1 MWRAWNPVTGCT
13 KMSEGCLHC
22 YAERMAKRLYLMGQ
36 SKYSN
41 VFQVTCHDSC
51 LQDPLKW
58 KTPQLIFTC
67 SMGDM
72 FHESV
77 PETFIFRIFD
87 IMNRASWHT
96 FQVLTKRAERL
107 GTLAPKLKWSPN
119 IWMGVT
125 VESERQIKRIPY
137 LISTKAAIKW
147 LCLEPLLT
155 AIPNLPLSG
164 IDWVILGGE
173 SGPQARP
180 IKEEWIIEIRNQC
193 ITNNVPFYFKQW
205 GGVNRKQYGCLLQGR
220 EWKQMPK
227 SFNHIVT
234 LPI

>member
-1 MWRAWNPVTGCT
+1 MWRTWNPVTGCT
-13 KMSEGCLHC
+13 KVSEGCLHC

-41 VFQVTCHDSC
+41 VFQVTCHESS
-51 LQDPLKW
+51 LQEPLKW
-58 KTPQLIFTC
+58 KKPQLIFTC

-72 FHESV
+72 FHENV

-87 IMNRASWHT
+87 IMNRASWHI

-107 GTLAPKLKWSPN
+107 RTLAPKLKWSPN

-137 LISTKAAIKW
+137 LISTEAAIKW
-147 LCLEPLLT
+147 LSLEPLLT
-155 AIPNLPLSG
+155 AISNLPLSG

-173 SGPQARP
+173 TGPQARP
-180 IKEEWIIEIRNQC
+180 IKEEWIIEIRDQC

-205 GGVNRKQYGCLLQGR
+205 GGISRKQSRCLLQGR
-220 EWKQMPK
+220 EWKQTPK
-227 SFNHIVT
+227 SFNHIDT